1 MNVDLAKL
9 PRTMI
14 ASIVFVIILA
24 GGAIWWS
31 QQQAAAATK
40 SERQLRVRLTQWRA
54 LNGSQPSP
62 VSAIA
67 EALGAQV
74 AKAERTVKSLR
85 QQLGASGKD
94 PVRKATPPEQR
105 ADAFFA
111 IARFMEEQ
119 RSAASRTGVPVAETE
134 TFSFSAHRN
143 SGPAAEHIALVHRQT
158 LVVSR
163 LLNLLWQTRPVSLTR
178 VQRENPSAK
187 VDTGNAVINVS
198 REGRPED
205 WFEWPVSRSLA
216 RDEIVDTLAFRIGF
230 VGRTATLR
238 AFLAGISAA
247 DVPLVVREVSV
258 QPLGSHGQAPGGR
271 RTLEDLF
278 RDEPEPGEALG
289 ESSNT
294 VSIIPANDAEFS
306 VTIEYLDFEGP
317 VLARAAELEAEGGR

>member
-1 MNVDLAKL
+1 VNLDLAKR
-9 PRTMI
+9 PRATV

-24 GGAIWWS
+24 GSAVWWG
-31 QQQAAAATK
+31 QQQAATSTK
-40 SERQLRVRLTQWRA
+40 LERQLRARLAQWRA
-54 LNGSQPSP
+54 LSGSQPAP
-62 VSAIA
+62 VSAVA
-67 EALGAQV
+67 EALAVQV
-74 AKAERTVKSLR
+74 AKARRTVNSLR
-85 QQLGASGKD
+85 QLLGASGKD
-94 PVRKATPPEQR
+94 PVRQTTPPEQR

-119 RSAASRTGVPVAETE
+119 RSAASRTGVPVPETE

-143 SGPAAEHIALVHRQT
+143 SGPADEHIALVHRQT
-158 LVVSR
+158 LVVTR
-163 LLNLLWQTRPVSLTR
+163 LLNLLWQTRPVSLIA

-187 VDTGNAVINVS
+187 VDTGNKAITVS

-205 WFEWPVSRSLA
+205 WFEWPSSRSLA
-216 RDEIVDTLAFRIGF
+216 RDGIVDTLAFRIGF

-238 AFLAGISAA
+238 GFLAGISAA

-258 QPLGSHGQAPGGR
+258 QPLGSNGQAPGGR

-278 RDEPEPGEALG
+278 RDEPEPGEAAG

-306 VTIEYLDFEGP
+306 VTIEYLDLVGP
-317 VLARAAELEAEGGR
+317 MLARAAELEEEDGQ

>member
-9 PRTMI
+9 PRATVVSM
-14 ASIVFVIILA
+14 VFVIILA

-40 SERQLRVRLTQWRA
+40 AERQLRVRQTQWRA
-54 LNGSQPSP
+54 LSGSEPAP
-62 VSAIA
+62 VHAVA
-67 EALGAQV
+67 EALAAQV
-74 AKAERTVKSLR
+74 TQAERTVKSLR

-94 PVRKATPPEQR
+94 PVRTTAPPKQR

-119 RSAASRTGVPVAETE
+119 RSNASMSGAPVPETE

-143 SGPAAEHIALVHRQT
+143 SGPADEHIALVHRQT
-158 LVVSR
+158 LVVAR
-163 LLNLLWQTRPVSLTR
+163 LLDLLWQARPVSLTT

-187 VDTGNAVINVS
+187 VDSGNTVSNVS

-205 WFEWPVSRSLA
+205 WFEWPASRSLA
-216 RDEIVDTLAFRIGF
+216 RDGVVDTLAFRIGF

-238 AFLAGISAA
+238 AFLQGISAA

-258 QPLGSHGQAPGGR
+258 QPLGANGQAPGGR

-278 RDEPEPGEALG
+278 RDEPEPGETATA
-289 ESSNT
+289 SSNT
-294 VSIIPANDAEFS
+294 VPIIPANDAEFS
-306 VTIEYLDFEGP
+306 VVLEYLDFVGP
-317 VLARAAELEAEGGR
+317 VLARAAEFETEGMQ